1 MAAVLP
7 FGIVGVLLLAVVAV
21 IAPAILALTWVL
33 APCILAGPAAAA
45 GLAII
50 GAAWTLGSFAA
61 AGLAAV
67 LNDAGLRCLVLA
79 VACLV
84 VAWLARGLDGRHP
97 AKLAASPA
105 SPRV

>member
-1 MAAVLP
+1 
-7 FGIVGVLLLAVVAV
+7 
-21 IAPAILALTWVL
+21 
-33 APCILAGPAAAA
+33 
-45 GLAII
+45 
-50 GAAWTLGSFAA
+50 
-61 AGLAAV
+61 V